1 MFRLGIP
8 RAASFSTF
16 LCALALLLGAACS
29 QRAAPLAPAIEGGKG
44 PLQLTYEDVADP
56 LTGLRETNAGG
67 LATSGWMRLRPSSP
81 PSGLS
86 ASQETDYWL
95 GGTSEAMR
103 RCGYTEEVAALRNL
117 ATDSSLFARGANKVQ
132 GSRMASCAQ
141 ALRLAHSI
149 LSHEKS

>member
-1 MFRLGIP
+1 MSRLGRP
-8 RAASFSTF
+8 RAASLSSF

-29 QRAAPLAPAIEGGKG
+29 QRAAPVTALESNKG

-67 LATSGWMRLRPSSP
+67 LNTSGWMRLRPSGP

-103 RCGYTEEVAALRNL
+103 RCGYTEEVAALREL
-117 ATDSSLFARGANKVQ
+117 ATDASLFARGANKVQ

-141 ALRLAHSI
+141 ALRLAQSI

>member
-1 MFRLGIP
+1 MFRFGIP
-8 RAASFSTF
+8 RAISFSTVF
-16 LCALALLLGAACS
+16 CALALLLGAACS
-29 QRAAPLAPAIEGGKG
+29 QGVAPAPPIANREGG
-44 PLQLTYEDVADP
+44 LQLTYEDVADP

-86 ASQETDYWL
+86 ADQETDYWL

-103 RCGYTEEVAALRNL
+103 RCGYTEEVAALRAL

-141 ALRLAHSI
+141 ALRLANSI
-149 LSHEKS
+149 LSHEKN